1 MIGLYLEP
9 ELANG
14 IVKKKFSAIVKD
26 KYMRKIVDTD
36 MVLTTDVDGKKAG
49 IGLVKLS
56 APKEIDKMLFL
67 SSHSKHGLTDEQRKE
82 WWPAARKYYFYS
94 VSSVFP
100 FKQPK
105 CVADADVVS
114 DLKDHSFAI
123 ESFDVRKLTSAQL
136 GDYFRKACAWYAAVR
151 NGGRIKF
158 TKDELIRFGKKV
170 SGEMLRRGFKFHED
184 KMKPASVEFI
194 GLLGVTKEF
203 YLKINRGTTS
213 KRGEVIQL
221 NEFMRKWDSMKLFEA
236 GIMLV
241 GSMAN
246 NGSTTGDID
255 IVIKADEDS
264 DLYQLIK
271 WRILRAYPEY
281 EKRLHIIP
289 YGKWYGP
296 FTSHVELAD
305 IVALKPAK
313 IQVKKMSEMKRP
325 DVETQQLISMNENR
339 IVPMR
344 PFFMLKPMHGRHK
357 EERYTIDTVLDI
369 MNAQWS

>member
-14 IVKKKFSAIVKD
+14 IAKKKFSAIVKD
-26 KYMRKIVDTD
+26 KYLRKIIDTD
-36 MVLTTDVDGKKAG
+36 VMLTTDIDGKKAG

-56 APKEIDKMLFL
+56 APKEIDKSLFL
-67 SSHSKHGLTDEQRKE
+67 TSHSKHGITDEQRKE
-82 WWPAARKYYFYS
+82 WWPTARKYYFYS

-105 CVADADVVS
+105 DVAGTDVVS
-114 DLKDHSFAI
+114 DLKDHSFEI
-123 ESFDVRKLTSAQL
+123 ESFDVRKLTSSQL
-136 GDYFRKACAWYAAVR
+136 GDYFRKACAWYATAK

-158 TKDELIRFGKKV
+158 TKDDLIHFGKKV
-170 SGEMLRRGFKFHED
+170 ADEMLRRGFKFHED
-184 KMKPASVEFI
+184 KMKPTSAEFI

-203 YLKINRGTTS
+203 YLKINHGTTS
-213 KRGEVIQL
+213 KRGESIQL

-236 GIMLV
+236 GISLV
-241 GSMAN
+241 GSIAN

-255 IVIKADEDS
+255 IVVKADEDS
-264 DLYQLIK
+264 DLFQLIK

-281 EKRLHIIP
+281 EKRLHIMP

-305 IVALKPAK
+305 IVAVKPSK
-313 IQVKKMSEMKRP
+313 IQVKEMSEMKRT
-325 DVETQQLISMNENR
+325 DVEAQQVRSMQENR
-339 IVPMR
+339 IVPGR

-357 EERYTIDTVLDI
+357 DERYTIDTTLAI
-369 MNAQWS
+369 MNEQWA